1 MTLIELILDTQS
13 QLVTVRNPS
22 PTISVLWDRAVQQAV
37 INTKVGPTIASR
49 AHGIVHT
56 AMYDAWSAYN
66 LRAVGTQ
73 LGDNLQRP
81 IPEHTQTNK
90 LEAMSYAAYR
100 VLTELFPTEQAIF
113 DQLMAELGFNP
124 NNTTTDPTTP
134 IGIGNLSAEALM
146 EFRRTDGSN
155 QLNGFADTTNY
166 QPVNTNSSNITDLA
180 KWTPEFVP
188 IDSDSN
194 LQQFLTPQW
203 SVVAPFALDS
213 PDAVRPVAPE
223 PFLLVEG
230 ATVDLSARTI
240 TLSNGDVIPI
250 SSAIVGTDVNAG
262 AIINQAFVEQAED
275 LIVISAGLTDEQK
288 LVAEF
293 WEDDSG
299 TSFPPGTWMTFGEF
313 VSARD
318 NNTLDEDVVLFFALG
333 NAVFDAGVATWE
345 AKVFYDYVRPVRAIR
360 ELGKLGLLNNGTTG
374 TDAITGETGFVID
387 AWAGPGTPKAVAP
400 QLGTRTIL
408 AENFLSYQGS
418 EPSPPF
424 AEYTSGHSAFSTA
437 RAEILRL
444 FTGSDAFGTS
454 ITFQP
459 GESRFEDLP
468 NGGDQDFDDLIVQ
481 VEFA

>member
-1 MTLIELILDTQS
+1 MNNIKLILDTQS

-37 INTKVGPTIASR
+37 INTEFGPTIASR
-49 AHGIVHT
+49 AYAIVHT

-81 IPEHTQTNK
+81 IPEHTQANK
-90 LEAMSYAAYR
+90 VEAMSYAAYR

-113 DQLMAELGFNP
+113 DQLMAELGFDP

-134 IGIGNLSAEALM
+134 TGIGNLSAEALM
-146 EFRRTDGSN
+146 AFRRTDGSN
-155 QLNGFADTTNY
+155 QLNGYVDTTNY
-166 QPVNTNSSNITDLA
+166 QPVNTNSSNITDIA

-194 LQQFLTPQW
+194 LQQFLT
-203 SVVAPFALDS
+203 VTPFALNS
-213 PDAVRPVAPE
+213 PNAVRPVAPE

-262 AIINQAFVEQAED
+262 AIINQAFIEQAED

-288 LVAEF
+288 LIAEF

-299 TSFPPGTWMTFGEF
+299 TSFPPGTWMTFGQF

-333 NAVFDAGVATWE
+333 NAVFDAVVATWE

-408 AENFLSYQGS
+408 AENFLTYQGS
-418 EPSPPF
+418 KLPTLS
-424 AEYTSGHSAFSTA
+424 
-437 RAEILRL
+437 LRYSV
-444 FTGSDAFGTS
+444 G
-454 ITFQP
+454 FQ
-459 GESRFEDLP
+459 
-468 NGGDQDFDDLIVQ
+468 
-481 VEFA
+481 